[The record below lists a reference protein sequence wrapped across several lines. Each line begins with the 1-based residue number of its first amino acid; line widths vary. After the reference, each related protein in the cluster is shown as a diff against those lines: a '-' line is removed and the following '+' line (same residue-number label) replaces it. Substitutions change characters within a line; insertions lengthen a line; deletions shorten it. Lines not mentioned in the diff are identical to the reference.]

1 MSARGIRR
9 RGKAGYALK
18 RLARGVSKAQR
29 IFLRYDCGER
39 RTPADFTR
47 AAVGVVW
54 LARFF
59 YLITAYGITTFL
71 LRFDRASPA
80 QRGAI
85 SDPLWPIELL
95 AELGI
100 AGWLYNPGELTAAG
114 LVAALLAALFPGM
127 VVWRLA
133 VFLYLFLF
141 VAAINSYGAINHGL
155 HFHVYISFALLFLP
169 GSASRPRQMRRK
181 DVMACIMTFWFAQ
194 SIILFTYTLAGL
206 WKIVQNNL
214 TLLSPT
220 GFVRTL
226 LSRLMDSFE
235 GVPLLLPY
243 IVNHEYPAQ
252 FLLLGAVYLQFFAIF
267 ALFRPHLHRPWGAA
281 LILFH
286 LGTMWLL
293 NVFFN
298 ENMLF
303 LGMFMLFSPLAPEK
317 FSWLGMLRSMA
328 LAGIPFRLWA
338 AGNATPKATRA
349 WLVYDGECPLC
360 RNYAQYLDVRQ
371 ALGNLELINARDGGP
386 LVDEIRAQV
395 YNLNEGMVLKLNGRY
410 YYGSDALH
418 LLALLSNRR
427 GLFSLTNRLLFG
439 TPGAAWA
446 AYPLLK
452 LGRRLLLRLKRV
464 PPLPR

>member
-1 MSARGIRR
+1 MSAGGIRR
-9 RGKAGYALK
+9 RGQAGISLK
-18 RLARGVSKAQR
+18 RLGRAVSKAQR

-59 YLITAYGITTFL
+59 YLIAAYGTATTL
-71 LRFDRASPA
+71 LRFDRVAPGS
-80 QRGAI
+80 RGV

-95 AELGI
+95 DKLGL
-100 AGWLYNPGELTAAG
+100 AGWLYYPAELTAAG
-114 LVAALLAALFPGM
+114 LVAALLAAMFPGAFIL
-127 VVWRLA
+127 RLA

-141 VAAINSYGAINHGL
+141 VATWNSYGAINHGL

-169 GSASRPRQMRRK
+169 ATASRPRQMRRK
-181 DVMACIMTFWFAQ
+181 DVMACLMTFWFTQ

-220 GFVRTL
+220 SFVRTL
-226 LSRLMDSFE
+226 LSRLMDGFE
-235 GVPLLLPY
+235 DVPLLLPH
-243 IVNHEYPAQ
+243 IINHEYPAQ

-286 LGTMWLL
+286 LGTIWLL
-293 NVFFN
+293 NVYFN

-303 LGMFMLFSPLAPEK
+303 LGMFMLFSPLSPER
-317 FSWLGMLRSMA
+317 FSWLGMLQSLP

-338 AGNATPKATRA
+338 ANNAAPRAARA
-349 WLVYDGECPLC
+349 WLIYDGECPLC
-360 RNYAQYLDVRQ
+360 RNYAQYLDVRRT
-371 ALGNLELINARDGGP
+371 LGNLELVNAWDGGP
-386 LVDEIRAQV
+386 LVDEIRARG
-395 YNLNEGMVLKLNGRY
+395 YNLNEGMVLKLDGRHY
-410 YYGSDALH
+410 FSSDALH
-418 LLALLSNRR
+418 ILALLSSRR
-427 GLFSLTNRLLFG
+427 GLFSLANRLLFG

-452 LGRRLLLRLKRV
+452 LGRRLLLRVKGIPL
-464 PPLPR
+464 LPR